1 MIYLDEYP
9 WSTVW
14 CLTRRDESLYTA
26 FGEAHEMIKTAAKL
40 ADEARE
46 LEKATDS
53 VYRSPHSRAGLILS
67 KRKLIEK
74 PGKPV

>member
-1 MIYLDEYP
+1 
-9 WSTVW
+9 
-14 CLTRRDESLYTA
+14 
-26 FGEAHEMIKTAAKL
+26 MIKTAAKL